1 MVFSSLAVA
10 AACGTAGI
18 VTVVVAAMA
27 SRRRRS
33 LTERREREL
42 RRLVTD
48 LRQASIAQSPVR
60 RQLTASYA
68 RLIKLRA
75 ERWNIALAT
84 VGTSE
89 RELDRRVRRA
99 KDEPR
104 RFRTAAPR
112 TPSLVRP
119 ESDPGE
125 EAAIPAAA
133 PIGEQ
138 VFDLPADDGETI
150 EIVVIDDVDGS
161 ALNEEAP
168 PPNGPEHEI
177 VLVPENAADD
187 DLFIPEED
195 GPVVATAEHSFRG
208 TDDGRSERSEFA
220 RLIDVWCD
228 ELTTDD
234 ATP

>member
-1 MVFSSLAVA
+1 MVFSSFAVA

-18 VTVVVAAMA
+18 VTVVVAVMA
-27 SRRRRS
+27 SWRRRS
-33 LTERREREL
+33 LTVQREREL

-48 LRQASIAQSPVR
+48 MRQASIAHSPVR

-75 ERWNIALAT
+75 ERWNIALTT

-99 KDEPR
+99 KEEPR
-104 RFRTAAPR
+104 RFRPTAPR

-119 ESDPGE
+119 SSDPTE
-125 EAAIPAAA
+125 EVSVPAAA

-161 ALNEEAP
+161 ALTEDGSP
-168 PPNGPEHEI
+168 TDGPEGEI
-177 VLVPENAADD
+177 VLLPVDAPDD
-187 DLFIPEED
+187 DLFIPEKD
-195 GPVVATAEHSFRG
+195 GPVVATAAHSLCG
-208 TDDGRSERSEFA
+208 SNDGRSERSEFA
-220 RLIDVWCD
+220 RLVDIWCD